1 MCLKHQA
8 ISVYSADK
16 MLIILDEIYTKLLH

>member
-16 MLIILDEIYTKLLH
+16 MFIILDDIYTKLLH